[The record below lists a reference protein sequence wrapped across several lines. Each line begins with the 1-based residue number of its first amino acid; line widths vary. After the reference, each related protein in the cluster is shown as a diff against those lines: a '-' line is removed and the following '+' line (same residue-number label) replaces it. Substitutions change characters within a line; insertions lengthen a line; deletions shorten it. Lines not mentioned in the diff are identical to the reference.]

1 MATASELEAA
11 RRSWPG
17 ASLLAI
23 GLFFAADA
31 MIWQNGFT
39 QRFLDRYTPLGP
51 TDSLMTVKT
60 HLVPAMAPSP
70 VVLLMGSSQVREG
83 LDCAVLEERLAGR
96 PCRNLASIGGTPL
109 DALYLDAHMTPGS
122 GRTVVVGLFPWMMH
136 QPPKTYFTNT
146 DTVRCLMAGGAW
158 RHMAWS
164 QVRDVL
170 YGLAANLSESLR
182 NREALPR
189 IYEVVAA
196 HPVDALRFDLP
207 PPAKRLGAPLGD
219 HLFRDEA
226 RLEGTVARGVGDN
239 PTRTYTATQEAA
251 LDALI
256 ARLRARGD
264 RPVLVDFPTR
274 PGYDRTI
281 GPRIR
286 SHYSRFTEGL
296 ASRRDIT
303 FVARADLPTLTTA
316 DFNDMTH
323 LSASG
328 RAVVSRR
335 LAEIL
340 AGLSP

>member
-1 MATASELEAA
+1 VELEAA

-39 QRFLDRYTPLGP
+39 RRFLDRYTPLGP
-51 TDSLMTVKT
+51 TDSLMTVKA
-60 HLVPAMAPSP
+60 HLVPAMAASP

-109 DALYLDAHMTPGS
+109 DALYLDGRITPGT

-136 QPPKTYFTNT
+136 QPPKTYFT
-146 DTVRCLMAGGAW
+146 DTETVHCLVAGGAL
-158 RHMAWS
+158 RAMAWS

-170 YGLAANLSESLR
+170 YGLVANLSDSLR
-182 NREALPR
+182 SREALPR
-189 IYEVVAA
+189 IYQVVSA

-207 PPAKRLGAPLGD
+207 PPAKRLGAPLGE

-226 RLEGTVARGVGDN
+226 LLEGTIARGVGDN
-239 PTRTYTATQEAA
+239 PTRTYTAAQEAA
-251 LDALI
+251 LDTLI
-256 ARLRARGD
+256 ARLIARGD

-274 PGYDRTI
+274 PGYERTI

-286 SHYSRFTEGL
+286 SHYARFTEGL

-303 FVARADLPTLTTA
+303 FVARTELPSLTAA
-316 DFNDMTH
+316 DFNDLTH
-323 LSASG
+323 LAASG
-328 RAVVSRR
+328 RASVSRR

-340 AGLSP
+340 ARLSP